1 MSRDTEDLEALFDQ
15 ISSETLARLDAQ
27 PAAAAAPVAGSP
39 ANDAKQVAHAA
50 PATGEEGDVFFQRIG
65 ILTRQL
71 HDALRELGYHEKV
84 EHAVSTLPD
93 TRQRLDYIARL
104 TGQAADRA
112 LSNVEKGQDIQGSL
126 ESDAIKLNARWD
138 KLYSRELGVD
148 EFKVV
153 AADTHAFMK
162 RASADAVATQ
172 ALLTDIMMAQ
182 DFHDLTGQVIQKV
195 LKLASDFEAQLVKL
209 LVESTP
215 AEKRTAQSDWMNG
228 PVVDAKGRD
237 DVVTSQAQVDD
248 LLESLGF

>member
-1 MSRDTEDLEALFDQ
+1 MMSRDTEDLEALFDQ

-27 PAAAAAPVAGSP
+27 
-39 ANDAKQVAHAA
+39 DAA
-50 PATGEEGDVFFQRIG
+50 PAKALAKEAEQAAPAASAAGEDGDVFFQRIG

-112 LSNVEKGQDIQGSL
+112 LSNVEKGQDIHGAL
-126 ESDAIKLNARWD
+126 ESDAIKLSARWD
-138 KLYSRELGVD
+138 KLYARDLTVD
-148 EFKVV
+148 EFKAV
-153 AADTHAFMK
+153 AADTHAFVK

-172 ALLTDIMMAQ
+172 SLLTDIMMAQ

-195 LKLASDFEAQLVKL
+195 LKLAADFEAQLVKL

>member
-27 PAAAAAPVAGSP
+27 APASPEAVA
-39 ANDAKQVAHAA
+39 ANDAKQPAQAA
-50 PATGEEGDVFFQRIG
+50 QAAAGEEGDVFFQRIG

-126 ESDAIKLNARWD
+126 EGEAVKLNARWD
-138 KLYSRELGVD
+138 KL
-148 EFKVV
+148 
-153 AADTHAFMK
+153 
-162 RASADAVATQ
+162 
-172 ALLTDIMMAQ
+172 
-182 DFHDLTGQVIQKV
+182 
-195 LKLASDFEAQLVKL
+195 
-209 LVESTP
+209 
-215 AEKRTAQSDWMNG
+215 
-228 PVVDAKGRD
+228 
-237 DVVTSQAQVDD
+237 
-248 LLESLGF
+248 